1 MDITKQDAF
10 RLAAEAE
17 QLDGAGRALLRKQRL
32 KALVN
37 YARERSPYYREH
49 YKYVPVDFTLTAL
62 PTTDK
67 AGLMGNYEAW
77 PTDSA
82 VKKEEVQAFLR
93 QDAVTRGL
101 FLGKYSVLT
110 TSGTTGEPLIML
122 RDAYHNQIHNAI
134 KLRRLYAALPAEMR
148 NIMDLTKYRAASL
161 IMDDPRVSSYS
172 SFLRTKQEAGANAE
186 NLQCVSV
193 RLPTDKKVALLN
205 ELQPDAVTCYPSE
218 MVKMAVEQRAGRL
231 HISPKLILCSAEL
244 LSAEDYRLLSETFGA
259 IILNNYCMTE
269 GGEVAFASGSPDL
282 RLNDDWIIIEP
293 VDADGNPVTEP
304 GSWSEG
310 IFVTDLSNFIQPVIR
325 YYVNDQIRIRAPE
338 SGDRNTFPILEI
350 RGRTSRNITICGQ
363 EITMALFEHLLE
375 NINGLL
381 FLQYVQTGPDALEL
395 RAVFSPGTDPAPVK
409 AETEREVR
417 TLLDDSGCKGY
428 SLRWSDGEPIRN
440 RNGGKLS
447 VYIDAAGV

>member
-49 YKYVPVDFTLTAL
+49 YKDVPVDFTLTAL

-77 PTDSA
+77 PTDSV

-172 SFLRTKQEAGANAE
+172 SF
-186 NLQCVSV
+186 
-193 RLPTDKKVALLN
+193 
-205 ELQPDAVTCYPSE
+205 
-218 MVKMAVEQRAGRL
+218 
-231 HISPKLILCSAEL
+231 
-244 LSAEDYRLLSETFGA
+244 
-259 IILNNYCMTE
+259 
-269 GGEVAFASGSPDL
+269 
-282 RLNDDWIIIEP
+282 
-293 VDADGNPVTEP
+293 
-304 GSWSEG
+304 
-310 IFVTDLSNFIQPVIR
+310 
-325 YYVNDQIRIRAPE
+325 
-338 SGDRNTFPILEI
+338 
-350 RGRTSRNITICGQ
+350 CGQ
-363 EITMALFEHLLE
+363 SRKREPMRRICNA
-375 NINGLL
+375 
-381 FLQYVQTGPDALEL
+381 
-395 RAVFSPGTDPAPVK
+395 SPCACPRIKKWP
-409 AETEREVR
+409 
-417 TLLDDSGCKGY
+417 C
-428 SLRWSDGEPIRN
+428 
-440 RNGGKLS
+440 
-447 VYIDAAGV
+447 